1 MDKKQKLM
9 SLLGS
14 AVILGLGAGSAT
26 QAIAGEGKCAGMK
39 GGAQTEKSKE
49 ASCAGM
55 KKEEKEKTK
64 KKSKEMTC
72 AGPGGCGGKMKK
84 EGSKS

>member
-1 MDKKQKLM
+1 MDNKQKLL

-14 AVILGLGAGSAT
+14 AVILGLGAGGAT

-39 GGAQTEKSKE
+39 SGTQTEKNKE
-49 ASCAGM
+49 ATCAGM
-55 KKEEKEKTK
+55 KKEEKEKEK
-64 KKSKEMTC
+64 KKQKEMTC